1 MGTHLKGQNAQS
13 INHMLTDSP
22 WNYSD
27 LFEGI
32 FDRAY
37 KLLKSNKK
45 RVYLLID
52 EVGFRKKGKE
62 SACVSRQYL
71 GCIGKS
77 DNGQV
82 AVVAALNSGDF
93 YAPVSI
99 ELFMPKDWETDEVR
113 RTKTKIPD
121 SIKHRT
127 KIEMAL
133 EVILKLYKKIKPLE
147 YVVFDALY
155 GSAIGFLN
163 VLIKKKIPFVGDIKE
178 NSTIYL
184 SLPKMVI
191 PESSGRGRKS
201 KLPKPTKKGISILNY
216 QQSLKVSDYKEM
228 EIRNGTKGILKA
240 YYHRKKVWVMNNET
254 EKFLEVYLLIRKN
267 VDGSFQYALGYN
279 PEKSSTIDMAKA
291 QAQRVFVERVFEE
304 GKNIVGMADY
314 QVRSWDGFHRHM
326 SLCSLCL
333 LFLMEQ
339 KLKLTHTVGK
349 VTGYQLQELINA
361 TILVIGTKEEII
373 HRLIAEIPRYQREI
387 MKHNPKFVT

>member
-1 MGTHLKGQNAQS
+1 MGEHLKETNSQS
-13 INHMLTDSP
+13 INHMLSEAP
-22 WNYSD
+22 WDYQD

-32 FDRAY
+32 FNRAY
-37 KLLKSNKK
+37 KLLKSHKK
-45 RVYLLID
+45 KVYLLVD
-52 EVGFRKKGKE
+52 EVGVRKKGTE

-82 AVVAALNSGDF
+82 AVVAALNSEDF

-99 ELFMPKDWETDEVR
+99 ELFMSKDWEKDKVR

-178 NSTIYL
+178 NATIYL
-184 SLPKMVI
+184 SLPKMAI
-191 PESSGRGRKS
+191 PENSGRGRKS
-201 KLPKPTKKGISILNY
+201 SLPKPNKKGISILNY
-216 QQSLKVSDYKEM
+216 QQSLKKYDYQKLD
-228 EIRNGTKGILKA
+228 IRQGTKGMLKA
-240 YYHRKKVWVMNNET
+240 YYHRIKVWVMNNET
-254 EKFLEVYLLIRKN
+254 QEFLEVYLLIRKN
-267 VDGSFQYALGYN
+267 IDGSFQYAVGYN
-279 PEKSSTIDMAKA
+279 PVKSTIIEMAKA

-326 SLCSLCL
+326 ALCSLCL
-333 LFLMEQ
+333 LFIMEQ
-339 KLKLTHTVGK
+339 KILLAHTVGK

-373 HRLIAEIPRYQREI
+373 HRLIKQIPRYQREI
-387 MKHNPKFVT
+387 MKNNRRFVT